1 MIERSSHSE
10 STRSGLAPVAAAL
23 IAGLRWP
30 GHARREATA
39 AGAVPS
45 ATIIV
50 AVCGAEVD
58 GDAAPEPRLWLPP
71 QRACTHGLGN
81 EAAPSSLPSLHLA
94 WAMPSPHTI
103 SWDPDDQPLWPC
115 PATGDYQRF
124 WAEAD
129 ARIGVFRRL
138 FRRRRASEA
147 WPAQACAVESSC
159 GHAAKNGHHERCED
173 PRHAAD
179 DVVAS
184 CPLAAEAWPPDA
196 ATPMNAAGRRRPPR
210 AHR

>member
-23 IAGLRWP
+23 IAGLSWP

-39 AGAVPS
+39 GGAVPA

-50 AVCGAEVD
+50 AVCGAEVNA
-58 GDAAPEPRLWLPP
+58 DAAPEPRLWLPP
-71 QRACTHGLGN
+71 QRACAHGLGN
-81 EAAPSSLPSLHLA
+81 EATPSSPRSLHLA
-94 WAMPSPHTI
+94 WAMPSPDTI
-103 SWDPDDQPLWPC
+103 CWDPDEQPLWPC
-115 PATGDYQRF
+115 RATEDYERF

-138 FRRRRASEA
+138 FRRRRAGEA
-147 WPAQACAVESSC
+147 LPAQARAVDSSC
-159 GHAAKNGHHERCED
+159 GHAAENGHHERCED
-173 PRHAAD
+173 PRRAAD

-184 CPLAAEAWPPDA
+184 CPLAAEAWSADTT
-196 ATPMNAAGRRRPPR
+196 TPMNAAGRRRRPR

>member
-10 STRSGLAPVAAAL
+10 STRSGLASVAAAL
-23 IAGLRWP
+23 IAGMSWP
-30 GHARREATA
+30 GHARREAFA
-39 AGAVPS
+39 GGAVAS

-94 WAMPSPHTI
+94 WAMPSPDTI
-103 SWDPDDQPLWPC
+103 CWDPDDRPLWSC
-115 PATGDYQRF
+115 PATGDYERF

-147 WPAQACAVESSC
+147 RPARPAPWS
-159 GHAAKNGHHERCED
+159 
-173 PRHAAD
+173 RHATTQLKMAIMNGVKIR
-179 DVVAS
+179 DVPRMTWSLHAHLRLRLGR
-184 CPLAAEAWPPDA
+184 P
-196 ATPMNAAGRRRPPR
+196 TPRRR
-210 AHR
+210 